1 MVAAVVDGAE
11 VEVDGAE
18 VEVDGA
24 VVVVEWGVVESGVD
38 DPHAAATG
46 ARRSKSARYRRSRI

>member
-11 VEVDGAE
+11 VEVDGA
-18 VEVDGA
+18 
-24 VVVVEWGVVESGVD
+24 VVVESGVVESGVVESGVD

-46 ARRSKSARYRRSRI
+46 TRRSKSAKYRRSRI

>member
-11 VEVDGAE
+11 VEVDGA
-18 VEVDGA
+18 V
-24 VVVVEWGVVESGVD
+24 VVVVESGVVESGVD

>member
-11 VEVDGAE
+11 VEVDGA
-18 VEVDGA
+18 
-24 VVVVEWGVVESGVD
+24 VVVVESGVVESGVD